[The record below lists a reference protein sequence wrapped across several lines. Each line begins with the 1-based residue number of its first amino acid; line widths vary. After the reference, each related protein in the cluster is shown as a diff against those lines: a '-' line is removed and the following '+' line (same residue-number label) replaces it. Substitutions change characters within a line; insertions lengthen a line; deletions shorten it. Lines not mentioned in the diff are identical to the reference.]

1 MTYTSGPETPNIL
14 NYGSEDVQYLPVS
27 SEPLFEVVSKLN
39 RRIRINRSYWD
50 YIVRVKHPSM
60 RGLDEVVKSSLIEPI
75 EVRRS
80 RRDQSVHLHY
90 GKFKATL
97 LVCTVVKFL
106 NGDGF
111 VITAHL
117 TRRMIGDPIWKQKQ

>member
-1 MTYTSGPETPNIL
+1 MWLESRKAL
-14 NYGSEDVQYLPVS
+14 
-27 SEPLFEVVSKLN
+27 SKW
-39 RRIRINRSYWD
+39 RVHTRINKSYWD
-50 YIVRVKHPSM
+50 YIVNVKHPSV
-60 RGLDEVVKSSLIEPI
+60 RGLEQLVQSSLTEPI

-90 GKFKATL
+90 GRFEAKL

-111 VITAHL
+111 VITAYL
-117 TRRMIGDPIWKQKQ
+117 TRRMIGDSIWKQKQ